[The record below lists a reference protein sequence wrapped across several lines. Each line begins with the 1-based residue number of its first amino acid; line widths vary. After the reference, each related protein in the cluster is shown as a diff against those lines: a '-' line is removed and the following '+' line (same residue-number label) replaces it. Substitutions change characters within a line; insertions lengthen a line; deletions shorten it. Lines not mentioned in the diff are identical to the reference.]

1 MLFIIEKSEE
11 TSFEFSQNVAIVVWF
26 RLRIKME
33 TQKIVNI
40 LGDANNQSS
49 NLQQENGMLSMIKII
64 QTMLKEMKIVQ
75 LLNLKI
81 KSLNQI
87 FVIIQTHIFL

>member
-49 NLQQENGMLSMIKII
+49 NLQQENGMLSMIKI
-64 QTMLKEMKIVQ
+64 KEIW
-75 LLNLKI
+75 LC
-81 KSLNQI
+81 
-87 FVIIQTHIFL
+87 

>member
-1 MLFIIEKSEE
+1 MLFIIEESEE

>member
-1 MLFIIEKSEE
+1 
-11 TSFEFSQNVAIVVWF
+11 
-26 RLRIKME
+26 ME

-75 LLNLKI
+75 LLNLKT